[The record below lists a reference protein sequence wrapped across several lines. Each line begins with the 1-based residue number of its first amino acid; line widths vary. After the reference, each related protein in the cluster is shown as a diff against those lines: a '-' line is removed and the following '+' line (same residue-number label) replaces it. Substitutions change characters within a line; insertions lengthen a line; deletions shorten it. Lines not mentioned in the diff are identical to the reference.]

1 MLEVELCGMKLKN
14 PLILASG
21 VLGSSC
27 SSLNEISEEVGA
39 VVTKSVGLEERHG
52 YRNPTVLNWRC
63 GLINAIGLA
72 SPSAEDFAREL
83 KNFNFLSPLIVSLYG
98 KNEAEFVKLVEIFDF
113 ADGFELNLSC
123 PHVKGAGMEIGKDLE
138 LSSAIVN
145 AVKDVTDKPVFA
157 KLSAMHDYI
166 KLAKELEKAGVD
178 GITISNTLPGMKIDI
193 ISKKPVLSNVY
204 GGVSGH
210 AIKPIALK
218 CVYDLYK
225 VLEIPIIGCG
235 GITSFEDV
243 LEFILAGSTAV
254 EIGSAIFYSKRIF
267 YSLKESLLA
276 FLRINGVKI
285 SDLIGLAHEFSSDEQ
300 SNVEKGFER

>member
-1 MLEVELCGMKLKN
+1 
-14 PLILASG
+14 
-21 VLGSSC
+21 
-27 SSLNEISEEVGA
+27 
-39 VVTKSVGLEERHG
+39 
-52 YRNPTVLNWRC
+52 
-63 GLINAIGLA
+63 
-72 SPSAEDFAREL
+72 
-83 KNFNFLSPLIVSLYG
+83 
-98 KNEAEFVKLVEIFDF
+98 
-113 ADGFELNLSC
+113 
-123 PHVKGAGMEIGKDLE
+123 
-138 LSSAIVN
+138 
-145 AVKDVTDKPVFA
+145 
-157 KLSAMHDYI
+157 
-166 KLAKELEKAGVD
+166 
-178 GITISNTLPGMKIDI
+178 
-193 ISKKPVLSNVY
+193 
-204 GGVSGH
+204 H

-285 SDLIGLAHEFSSDEQ
+285 SDLIGLAHELSSDEQ